1 MEEGAGREEEFAR
14 GFVGEA
20 RSASEETRAEK
31 QTMVMAGFP
40 SRLDVSEG

>member
-1 MEEGAGREEEFAR
+1 RHVQRFEPAVDRLGREEEFAR

-31 QTMVMAGFP
+31 QTMM
-40 SRLDVSEG
+40 